1 MRETIESL
9 ASSDQSIDR
18 DELLECMWQ
27 LAYYPVARGAQVR
40 KIKDQF
46 YKAYGRNAVGGG

>member
-9 ASSDQSIDR
+9 AASDQSIDR

-27 LAYYPVARGAQVR
+27 LAYYPVARGAQVG
-40 KIKDQF
+40 KEIKDQF
-46 YKAYGRNAVGGG
+46 NSSEMGDY